1 VIAMTKKIELSAG
14 NGSRREFAQ
23 KIVAAGA
30 AAVFGISDPSA
41 VAANTSTH
49 DEVESRFQRILQKYG
64 DRLSN
69 EQKTRLR
76 KIIAYNEKM
85 MEPIRNFPLENGQ
98 PTASVLK
105 FYPDPESR
113 KQ

>member
-1 VIAMTKKIELSAG
+1 MAMTRKTEPSAG

-23 KIVAAGA
+23 KIVVAGA
-30 AAVFGISDPSA
+30 AAVFRISDPPA
-41 VAANTSTH
+41 VAADTSTD

-76 KIIAYNEKM
+76 KIIASNEKM

-105 FYPDPESR
+105 FSPDPESR